1 METIQ
6 DRYLTR
12 FVNEAAVCLQEGI
25 LKTPTD
31 GDLGAVFGVGFL
43 PFTGGPFRMLDAVGA
58 ATYVDKMNRLADEY
72 GDRFAPCDLL
82 VDHANSGKK
91 FYPSK

>member
-1 METIQ
+1 
-6 DRYLTR
+6 
-12 FVNEAAVCLQEGI
+12 
-25 LKTPTD
+25 
-31 GDLGAVFGVGFL
+31 
-43 PFTGGPFRMLDAVGA
+43 
-58 ATYVDKMNRLADEY
+58 MNRLADEY